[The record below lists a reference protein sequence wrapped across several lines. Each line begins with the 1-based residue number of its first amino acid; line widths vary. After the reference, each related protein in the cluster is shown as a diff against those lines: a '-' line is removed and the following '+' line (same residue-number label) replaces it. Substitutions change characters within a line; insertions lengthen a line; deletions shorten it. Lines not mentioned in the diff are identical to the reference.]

1 MVFLKVKEYFL
12 VILPQVSMF
21 PEAAW
26 LSAAAYDKPEWF
38 NNIPLVDGFDAEFF
52 KRDSLHLYMKRPAG
66 VKGVDEQ

>member
-1 MVFLKVKEYFL
+1 
-12 VILPQVSMF
+12 MF

-38 NNIPLVDGFDAEFF
+38 NNIPLIDGFDAEFF

-66 VKGVDEQ
+66 VKGVDEL